1 MEQLVEEYI
10 RTRKSNSANLFAN
23 LLNKETVKN
32 INVNDKDF
40 RNFLKNTEFRYCDY
54 CKHFKP
60 KRTHH
65 CRQCGECVL
74 KMDHHCNWLYNC
86 IGLKNYKFFLVF
98 LIYASK
104 SIRANYLLRCAPSFH
119 DFDLH

>member
-10 RTRKSNSANLFAN
+10 RTRKNNTANLFAN
-23 LLNKETVKN
+23 LLTKETVKN
-32 INVNDKDF
+32 VNVNDKDF

-54 CKHFKP
+54 CKLFKP
-60 KRTHH
+60 TRTHH

-74 KMDHHCNWLYNC
+74 KMDHHCNWMYNC
-86 IGLKNYKFFLVF
+86 IGLKNYKYFLVF

-104 SIRANYLLRCAPSFH
+104 QNHY
-119 DFDLH
+119 